1 MKIGILIVA
10 AGKSERYQQAG
21 GNGNK
26 LNSVLVKHSIFEET
40 LINSI
45 ASGLSIHVVTR
56 PDNEGVIH
64 SCLQSNIPF
73 STLESQGLGDSIA
86 YGVRKTASWDGW
98 LIHLA
103 DMPYVRS
110 ETILHVANELKK
122 YPLVRPYYHGQIG
135 HPVGIS
141 ARYIDE
147 LISLTGDDGAKS
159 ILRNRTIHQIEI
171 NDNSVINDIDYPI
184 TVSK

>member
-10 AGKSERYQQAG
+10 AGKSKRYQQAG
-21 GNGNK
+21 GKGNK
-26 LNSVLVKHSIFEET
+26 LNSVLVTRSIFEET

-45 ASGLSIHVVTR
+45 NSGLSVHVITR
-56 PDNEGVIH
+56 PDNDGVIH
-64 SCLQSNIPF
+64 ICLQFNIPF
-73 STLESQGLGDSIA
+73 SILESQGLGESIA
-86 YGVRKTASWDGW
+86 FGVQKTASWDGW

-110 ETILHVANELKK
+110 ETILRIASELEK

-141 ARYIDE
+141 ASYKDE
-147 LISLTGDDGAKS
+147 LLSLTGDDGAKS
-159 ILRNRTIHQIEI
+159 ILRNRTVHQIEI